1 MEKRQ
6 LFRIMNSADSA
17 AVCDCGRRVTDKY
30 PVDVLKKPQKML
42 VMLKVRESAR
52 NSLFYAGEA
61 LACECMVQ
69 IGGTKGFAAS
79 LGDDTDKV
87 YAMAVIDATLNAGL
101 PECDLIL
108 DTLREWEKQL
118 HEKRAAEAK
127 LTASTKV
134 SFSVME
140 E

>member
-6 LFRIMNSADSA
+6 LFRIMNFADSA
-17 AVCDCGRRVTDKY
+17 AVCSFGRRLADKY
-30 PVDVLKKPQKML
+30 PVTVLKKPQKML
-42 VMLKVRESAR
+42 VMLKVRESAK

-69 IGGTKGFAAS
+69 IGEAKGFAAS
-79 LGDDTDKV
+79 LGDDTAKV

-101 PECDLIL
+101 PECDLIMNA
-108 DTLREWEKQL
+108 LREWAGQL
-118 HEKRAAEAK
+118 DEKRAMEAK

-134 SFSVME
+134 NFSVME